1 MELTAVLTPAEEGR
15 YVALNPEAGTTIQGG
30 TVEEAI
36 ASLTEATALYLS
48 KFPLVPPGIRWSPCS
63 AFPNMPKLPHVSGA
77 AVVKAL
83 EQLRVAKV
91 RQSGN
96 HSSAAWLK
104 RLRRSN
110 AQRNQALEPLQAFC
124 ARQTYHKTNSSRR
137 CDLDV

>member
-63 AFPNMPKLPHVSGA
+63 AFPNMPKLPHVSG
-77 AVVKAL
+77 V
-83 EQLRVAKV
+83 EGCEGSPV
-91 RQSGN
+91 RQPFISGVAQTAASFQCTAE
-96 HSSAAWLK
+96 SSFGTLAGVLRQADISQDEFIAAL
-104 RLRRSN
+104 
-110 AQRNQALEPLQAFC
+110 
-124 ARQTYHKTNSSRR
+124 
-137 CDLDV
+137 